1 MKMTEEEKTRKM
13 EIDGIERDLVN
24 LRKELPNY
32 KLKREHDGKLLK
44 RWKRKVEL
52 INELNPIVIKGIKRL
67 NPDVEF
73 ETYEEFIKIK
83 RELQQLDHESTVD
96 KMNMDIKNQEETLQK
111 IDQEIATI
119 TERIPEQE
127 GRLKALRG
135 E

>member
-1 MKMTEEEKTRKM
+1 MTEEEKTRKM